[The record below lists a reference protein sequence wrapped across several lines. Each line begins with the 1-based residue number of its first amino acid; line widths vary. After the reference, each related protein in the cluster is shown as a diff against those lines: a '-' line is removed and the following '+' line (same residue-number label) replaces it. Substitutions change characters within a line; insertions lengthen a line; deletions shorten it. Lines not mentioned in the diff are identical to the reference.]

1 MDRLRSENKLKREM
15 NVKLVVDSLQHSALT
30 DTDLKITRK
39 PICFTYP
46 MLHTVKLRNDCAKLV
61 VTFISFFIAVFRFI
75 RLDLIASLL
84 VLS

>member
-1 MDRLRSENKLKREM
+1 
-15 NVKLVVDSLQHSALT
+15 
-30 DTDLKITRK
+30 
-39 PICFTYP
+39 

-75 RLDLIASLL
+75 RLDLIAPLL